1 MRRARLLLA
10 SLAVFI
16 AWMPVT
22 RVAGSDSACK
32 PVIDAD
38 KARAAA
44 TAWHAKKTMDGM
56 SMEIIRAGNAV
67 YANMAGTGW
76 KQMPAPMAK
85 SIVEAGNQA
94 DQYIV
99 TDCRKLGE
107 ETVNGVPTTV
117 WSFKTQ
123 VKDGAPVESRVW
135 IGARDGLPY
144 REQGEK
150 HAGTTTYEDVAAPEL
165 K

>member
-1 MRRARLLLA
+1 MAWVPAARA
-10 SLAVFI
+10 
-16 AWMPVT
+16 
-22 RVAGSDSACK
+22 AGSDDACK

-38 KARAAA
+38 KARASA

-56 SMEIIRAGNAV
+56 SMEIIRVGNDV

-76 KQMPAPMAK
+76 EQMPAPMAK

-94 DQYIV
+94 DQYVV

-107 ETVNGVPTTV
+107 EKVDGVPTAV

-123 VKDGAPVESRVW
+123 VKDSAPVESQVW
-135 IGARDGLPY
+135 IGTRDGLPY
-144 REQGEK
+144 RERGEK
-150 HAGTTTYEDVAAPEL
+150 HAGTTTYERVTAPEL